1 MRRNETAVTLVALV
15 AGVSATLALFFGNFS
30 LAYLVQAFSG
40 ERVPVGS
47 MLLVMLVAALSLA
60 ACGWAGQYWWRAR
73 RQTGRSAES
82 AAPDLPTPTPPLSR
96 ADSQAFQRQLLDA
109 SRTRL
114 LELAAAKDPFTFEQG
129 RVATGLE
136 QIELEYLLDDLI
148 QSRQLRSETRSA
160 GFVYTSPRGR

>member
-1 MRRNETAVTLVALV
+1 MGRNETAVTLVALV

-60 ACGWAGQYWWRAR
+60 ACGWAGRYWWWAT
-73 RQTGRSAES
+73 RQAGRSADS

-148 QSRQLRSETRSA
+148 QSRQLRSETRGS